1 MTTYATNAAT
11 RPANP
16 LLGRIKTRL
25 TTITSSL
32 EFRVLSVLAMVL
44 MLWGAAIATFGYVAF
59 ISVVLALVPAMF
71 VVLIL
76 ITVGK

>member
-1 MTTYATNAAT
+1 MTTYSTNAAT

-16 LLGRIKTRL
+16 LLERIKTRL